1 MQVIHALQSSNLT
14 HPFNPHV
21 LRVLNGK
28 TAVYT
33 CYRFREANSLTNT
46 FKTGIINNNYISDIF
61 FQRWLLYDHAC
72 SCIGVDDDD
81 ADGGGGGGDDDD
93 VGWVGG
99 GRFLTQG
106 SLISLDLLASC

>member
-1 MQVIHALQSSNLT
+1 MV
-14 HPFNPHV
+14 
-21 LRVLNGK
+21 
-28 TAVYT
+28 
-33 CYRFREANSLTNT
+33 REANSLTNT
-46 FKTGIINNNYISDIF
+46 FKTGNINNNYISDIF

-72 SCIGVDDDD
+72 SFIGVDDDD
-81 ADGGGGGGDDDD
+81 DDDAEGGGGGDGGDDDD